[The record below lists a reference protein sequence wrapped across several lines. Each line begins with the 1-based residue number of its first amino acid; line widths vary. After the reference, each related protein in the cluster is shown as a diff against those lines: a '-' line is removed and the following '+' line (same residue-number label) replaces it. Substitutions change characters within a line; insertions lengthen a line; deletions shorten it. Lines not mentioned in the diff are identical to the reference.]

1 MMNQDLTAYV
11 LVRTD
16 LPSLTPGKAMAQV
29 HHLGVQLVSKHQGD
43 LVNDYV
49 MTGIEQGADHF
60 NTTIVLGATLSE
72 IEQVL
77 AKSTQLPVTDVIM
90 QRVVDPSYP
99 FFVENEEIADLIPCS
114 DTLKVVSIMQDGRVL
129 MTRQELTC
137 VGFLGDRANPEFRA
151 LFDGLHLHP

>member
-1 MMNQDLTAYV
+1 MLNQDLTVYV

-49 MTGIEQGADHF
+49 MSGIEQGADHF

-77 AKSTQLPVTDVIM
+77 TKSTQLPVTDMITH
-90 QRVVDPSYP
+90 RVVDPSYP
-99 FFVENEEIADLIPCS
+99 FIVENEEIAGLIPQT
-114 DTLKVVSIMQDGRVL
+114 DHMKVVSVLQDGRVL
-129 MTRQELTC
+129 MTREELTC
-137 VGFLGDRANPEFRA
+137 VGFLGDRVNPHFRA
-151 LFDGLHLHP
+151 LFEGLELHP